1 MALAEF
7 RGGGTGPGIIIFDG
21 CRWWEDCDLGEA
33 FSGRLG
39 SWGAGS
45 EVIGGGGGVCGGEAI
60 SIIGSGIGGC
70 DGSGSKYAASGKS
83 DCEGGGMGGTLSS
96 DVVLGGNITAPSRY
110 ASLEGGGV
118 IDGALLSARDVGD
131 EGSSA
136 TSLKPS
142 RYIEIA
148 SSTLMPSSI
157 P

>member
-1 MALAEF
+1 L

-21 CRWWEDCDLGEA
+21 CRWWEDGDLRDT
-33 FSGRLG
+33 FSGKLG

-45 EVIGGGGGVCGGEAI
+45 EVIGGGSGGVCGGEAI
-60 SIIGSGIGGC
+60 SIIGSGIAGC
-70 DGSGSKYAASGKS
+70 DASGSKYAASGKL
-83 DCEGGGMGGTLSS
+83 DCEGGRMGGTFSS
-96 DVVLGGNITAPSRY
+96 DVVLGGNKTAPSRY
-110 ASLEGGGV
+110 VSLEGGV
-118 IDGALLSARDVGD
+118 IEGALLSARDVGD

-142 RYIEIA
+142 RYMEIA